1 MLIPIIKVTVK
12 YIIILL
18 LQYPFQWCKWSEDW
32 FYEIIRLTFC
42 KIVNPLQLSE
52 YLREQNCLTLTDL
65 VCNINNKT
73 VRYVMFNSAL
83 FLEKEG
89 FF

>member
-18 LQYPFQWCKWSEDW
+18 LQYPFQWFEGREDW
-32 FYEIIRLTFC
+32 FYERIRRTFC
-42 KIVNPLQLSE
+42 KTVNPLKLSE

-65 VCNINNKT
+65 VCNINN
-73 VRYVMFNSAL
+73 
-83 FLEKEG
+83 
-89 FF
+89 